1 MIPITRTL
9 GHNLIVVELQGRFE
23 TTVAQDFVV
32 WFNDLML
39 VDTPRVIVNLRNV
52 KLMGSTGLTVLI
64 YALKRLRE
72 RHSDLY
78 LCNVPDTVQQ
88 VFKLTRLNLVF
99 TIFRDEAEARRALSA
114 ASDLNQF

>member
-1 MIPITRTL
+1 MPLITRTL
-9 GHNLIVVELQGRFE
+9 ENNVVIVELHGRFE
-23 TTVAQDFVV
+23 TTVAQDFVI
-32 WFNDLML
+32 WFNELMTG
-39 VDTPRVIVNLRNV
+39 DTQRVIVNLGGV

-72 RHSDLY
+72 RRSDLY

-114 ASDLNQF
+114 AVDLNSL

>member
-1 MIPITRTL
+1 MPPITRTL
-9 GHNLIVVELQGRFE
+9 GNNLIVVELHGRFE
-23 TTVAQDFVV
+23 TTVAQDFIA

-39 VDTPRVIVNLRNV
+39 VDTPRLLVNLGNV

-72 RHSDLY
+72 RRSDLY
-78 LCNVPDTVQQ
+78 LCNVPDTGQQ
-88 VFKLTRLNLVF
+88 VFKLTRIHLVF

-114 ASDLNQF
+114 AVDLNEH